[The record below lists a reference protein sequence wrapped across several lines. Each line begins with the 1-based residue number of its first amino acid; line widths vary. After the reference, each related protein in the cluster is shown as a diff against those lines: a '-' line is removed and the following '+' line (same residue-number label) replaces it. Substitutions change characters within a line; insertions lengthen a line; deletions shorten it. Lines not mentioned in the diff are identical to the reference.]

1 MDRQLRVRKATARQ
15 LCGGGMLC
23 CKCGIALLLEFY
35 EKLQIVDNRKP
46 PVVSDDFIRNHN
58 LVRLTDVMKDSNVV
72 VNSNIFMQKNDEYT
86 IEKLRERVL
95 LGRQNSPFESNREV
109 QPLVP
114 SEVCDWSEVDPDKKR
129 IKPYFTADSRGVESV
144 CCE

>member
-1 MDRQLRVRKATARQ
+1 
-15 LCGGGMLC
+15 MLC